1 MPADSFWVFRVAVG
15 SHQKEIGIKKSEESC
30 DLMESV
36 SALTKILDFISK
48 PMNFIIVIA
57 LFLTSTTVY
66 LLNFL
71 PMRILE
77 IMKGSVAKLNL

>member
-1 MPADSFWVFRVAVG
+1 
-15 SHQKEIGIKKSEESC
+15 
-30 DLMESV
+30 MESV

-77 IMKGSVAKLNL
+77 IMKGCVAKLNL